1 MAPFLCGSAA
11 PSRTNSSVGVWAP
24 APCAASSG
32 APNIASIASP
42 PAVAQVNLPSANQG
56 SKASG
61 LKERCRSCSKD
72 RLDISGTPSLTPTF
86 WRKPVAS
93 AASLKRNAVSVVCCF
108 TWQPPASSGGCSSL
122 LMLIDV
128 KGLPSYCPQL
138 PSYCSVLSCSASHSH
153 GSTPT
158 ATIKLHCCSSWWH
171 LPSPLHLRYRLQALV
186 TLMFLLWRMKRTQ
199 VTSVVQRIKTWRL
212 KPPEMKV

>member
-1 MAPFLCGSAA
+1 MVPYLCGSAA
-11 PSRTNSSVGVWAP
+11 PSRTNNSVGVWVP

-32 APNIASIASP
+32 APNIASTASP
-42 PAVAQVNLPSANQG
+42 PAVAQAKQPSANQR

-61 LKERCRSCSKD
+61 LKGRCHSCSKG
-72 RLDISGTPSLTPTF
+72 RPDISGTPSLTPTF
-86 WRKPVAS
+86 WRKPAAS
-93 AASLKRNAVSVVCCF
+93 AASLKRNDVSVVCCF
-108 TWQPPASSGGCSSL
+108 TWQLPASSGGCSSL

-138 PSYCSVLSCSASHSH
+138 PSYSSVLSCSPSRSP

-158 ATIKLHCCSSWWH
+158 ATIKPRCCSSWWH
-171 LPSPLHLRYRLQALV
+171 LPSLLHLRSRLQALV

-199 VTSVVQRIKTWRL
+199 ATSVAPRIKTWLL
-212 KPPEMKV
+212 KPPEEEV